1 MLKNL
6 FKYEFKSTAKIML
19 ILYAILIVTTA
30 VGSVVLYSL
39 DLDQAGESKLASIL
53 SVSAIVLYI
62 LAIFAVL
69 IVMFVFLC
77 VHFYR
82 TMYSAQGYLT
92 HTLPVKA
99 LAPFHVKLIT
109 SFVWMFLSMALMTVS
124 IVVLIASASHGTAW
138 QDFTS
143 AWDEVFGQDVF
154 SFRFIFQMVLS
165 VICSC
170 LIYLLWVFASASIGQ
185 LFSSNKVAASLVA
198 GIILYF
204 MQQIFSMILMFGTG
218 MFQSGDNSVNFFAVT
233 TTIDNTTT
241 STTSIL
247 PSSLFAT
254 SNIYSIIVIVILYL
268 VCARIITKH
277 LNLE

>member
-1 MLKNL
+1 MLKKL

-69 IVMFVFLC
+69 IVMYVYLC

-99 LAPFHVKLIT
+99 LAPSRKTDNLLRVDVSLHGSDDCLHR
-109 SFVWMFLSMALMTVS
+109 SAYRQRLPRNRMA
-124 IVVLIASASHGTAW
+124 G
-138 QDFTS
+138 FY
-143 AWDEVFGQDVF
+143 
-154 SFRFIFQMVLS
+154 FRL
-165 VICSC
+165 
-170 LIYLLWVFASASIGQ
+170 G
-185 LFSSNKVAASLVA
+185 
-198 GIILYF
+198 
-204 MQQIFSMILMFGTG
+204 
-218 MFQSGDNSVNFFAVT
+218 
-233 TTIDNTTT
+233 
-241 STTSIL
+241 
-247 PSSLFAT
+247 
-254 SNIYSIIVIVILYL
+254 
-268 VCARIITKH
+268 
-277 LNLE
+277 

>member
-1 MLKNL
+1 MLKKL

-69 IVMFVFLC
+69 IVMYVYLC

-109 SFVWMFLSMALMTVS
+109 SFVWMFLSMAL
-124 IVVLIASASHGTAW
+124 IGHQRLCRYIGAENPYLFIGTAC
-138 QDFTS
+138 
-143 AWDEVFGQDVF
+143 VPVLVYLVYF
-154 SFRFIFQMVLS
+154 SLS
-165 VICSC
+165 FFSC
-170 LIYLLWVFASASIGQ
+170 LSSSLGMVRSIGFFT
-185 LFSSNKVAASLVA
+185 FSSVSAKS
-198 GIILYF
+198 
-204 MQQIFSMILMFGTG
+204 QTSCTFST
-218 MFQSGDNSVNFFAVT
+218 
-233 TTIDNTTT
+233 
-241 STTSIL
+241 
-247 PSSLFAT
+247 
-254 SNIYSIIVIVILYL
+254 
-268 VCARIITKH
+268 
-277 LNLE
+277 

>member
-1 MLKNL
+1 
-6 FKYEFKSTAKIML
+6 ML

-69 IVMFVFLC
+69 IVMYVYLC

-124 IVVLIASASHGTAW
+124 IVVLIASASTEPHGRILLPP
-138 QDFTS
+138 
-143 AWDEVFGQDVF
+143 GM
-154 SFRFIFQMVLS
+154 RYS
-165 VICSC
+165 VRMYFPS
-170 LIYLLWVFASASIGQ
+170 V
-185 LFSSNKVAASLVA
+185 SSSRW
-198 GIILYF
+198 Y
-204 MQQIFSMILMFGTG
+204 
-218 MFQSGDNSVNFFAVT
+218 
-233 TTIDNTTT
+233 
-241 STTSIL
+241 
-247 PSSLFAT
+247 
-254 SNIYSIIVIVILYL
+254 
-268 VCARIITKH
+268 
-277 LNLE
+277 